1 MTSTARP
8 STSTWKLRAGAVVL
22 GAFAVAAAA
31 GPVVVSVPALDLAH
45 DLDAGAGVLGAGEGG
60 VSVVGALVY
69 GARASAVVAGL
80 ATVVALA
87 VAVALGVV
95 AGVAGGRVE
104 AAVQRVVD
112 VVLAFPSLLLALVL
126 CAVLPP
132 SPWSTVAALSLT
144 AWAGPLRV
152 IAGLAKDV
160 AARDHVVAAR
170 ALGAGFARVVVVH
183 VAPLLSVPIAIQATQ
198 AFAGAVVA
206 EASLAFL
213 GLGPTPLS
221 PPFYTSWGQQLDDG
235 LAYLWAA
242 PHLWWPPGVCIVAVA
257 VAAQFVAEG
266 LAAKR

>member
-1 MTSTARP
+1 MNAATVR
-8 STSTWKLRAGAVVL
+8 LRAGVAVL
-22 GAFAVAAAA
+22 GAFAVVAVV
-31 GPVVVSVPALDLAH
+31 GPAVTGVPVLDLAH
-45 DLDAGAGVLGAGEGG
+45 DLDKDAGLLGRGEGG
-60 VSVVGALVY
+60 VSVVTALVY

-80 ATVVALA
+80 ATAVSLAIAVV
-87 VAVALGVV
+87 VGVV
-95 AGVAGGRVE
+95 AGAAGGRAL
-104 AAVQRVVD
+104 AAVRRVVD
-112 VVLAFPSLLLALVL
+112 VVLAFPSLLLALIL
-126 CAVLPP
+126 CALLPP

-152 IAGLAKDV
+152 IAGLAEEV
-160 AARDHVVAAR
+160 AARDHVAAAR
-170 ALGAGFARVVVVH
+170 ALGAGFVRVVVVH
-183 VAPLLSVPIAIQATQ
+183 TAPLLSVPIAIQATQ

-266 LAAKR
+266 LAARR

>member
-1 MTSTARP
+1 MTPTPTSTG
-8 STSTWKLRAGAVVL
+8 KLRAGLLVLATFAIVAVVGPAVT
-22 GAFAVAAAA
+22 GA
-31 GPVVVSVPALDLAH
+31 PALDLAH
-45 DLDAGAGVLGAGEGG
+45 DLDADHGVLGAGEGG
-60 VSVVGALVY
+60 VDVVAGVVY
-69 GARASAVVAGL
+69 GARASAIVAGL
-80 ATVVALA
+80 STLLSLLIAVVIG
-87 VAVALGVV
+87 LG

-112 VVLAFPSLLLALVL
+112 VVLAFPSLLLALIL
-126 CAVLPP
+126 CALLPP

-152 IAGLAKDV
+152 IIGLAKEV
-160 AARDHVVAAR
+160 AAKDHVAAAR

-198 AFAGAVVA
+198 VFAGAVVA

-221 PPFYTSWGQQLDDG
+221 PPFFTSWGQQLDDG

-242 PHLWWPPGVCIVAVA
+242 PHIWWPPGVCIVAVA

-266 LAAKR
+266 LAARR